1 MFNDNF
7 TLFGVSHLI
16 ILVILLLGSFFTV
29 LVLPKLSTTIQQI
42 FQKFLIVGCIA
53 QILTFNLWHI
63 VHNSFDIARL
73 LPFHL
78 CSFSVYLI
86 PVALL
91 FRRDWLLKLIIF
103 WSPISALIAII
114 LPDMSRSDGFG
125 SFRFLEFFWSHILIV
140 WASLFIIS
148 TLKPKIKYRDL
159 WISCAI
165 LVVSLIPVSLI
176 NWLSGG
182 NYMYLV
188 SRPSGGQMNFL
199 PSEPYHII
207 GLMILV
213 NLVFHLEFAIAK
225 LLNTSKKQTCEN

>member
-16 ILVILLLGSFFTV
+16 ILVILLLGSLFTI
-29 LVLPKLSTTIQQI
+29 LVLPKLSTTIQQLFEKI
-42 FQKFLIVGCIA
+42 LIVGCIT

-63 VHNSFDIARL
+63 THNSFDVARF

-86 PVALL
+86 PIALL
-91 FRRDWLLKLIIF
+91 SKRDWLLKLIVF
-103 WSPISALIAII
+103 WSPISALIATI

-140 WASLFIIS
+140 WASLFIVAVI
-148 TLKPKIKYRDL
+148 KPKIKYQDL
-159 WISCAI
+159 WISYAI

-213 NLVFHLEFAIAK
+213 NLVFHIEFAIAK
-225 LLNTSKKQTCEN
+225 SLTKS